1 MRQSSVPPA
10 VARSISSLIVRPM
23 AETLLATEQ
32 GELRMRGGAHRFVSL
47 PLAMTARLIDDDMAW
62 PF

>member
-1 MRQSSVPPA
+1 
-10 VARSISSLIVRPM
+10 M

-47 PLAMTARLIDDDMAW
+47 PLPMTGPLIDANMLGRSNAQA
-62 PF
+62 PRAFI

>member
-1 MRQSSVPPA
+1 
-10 VARSISSLIVRPM
+10 M

-32 GELRMRGGAHRFVSL
+32 GELRMRGGVHRFVSL